1 MDDCPHN
8 PDELMENQ
16 ASFDLNAAVGRWRR
30 NLAQSPA
37 FRATDLDELESHL
50 RDGVRDLES
59 RGLSPEE
66 AFTIGIRRIGEASS
80 LAAEFGR
87 ANGYSPWIDR
97 VLWMLAG
104 WVTLSTIQACVTSA
118 EVFPEMA
125 RFMPFAQVAVF
136 GALWLAPLLLLG
148 LLARGSERNK
158 WLEKPALAAVVSF
171 VVLLL
176 PAVFRF
182 FSSIIIVGSTGT
194 WNALM
199 NGHVVTVVMA
209 GPGGA
214 RYFAATSLLRSAI
227 GWSLVPL
234 LTFVL
239 AKMRLR
245 SIRA

>member
-1 MDDCPHN
+1 
-8 PDELMENQ
+8 MEKHT
-16 ASFDLNAAVGRWRR
+16 SFDLNAAVDRWRR
-30 NLAQSPA
+30 SLGQSPA
-37 FRATDLDELESHL
+37 FRAADLDELESHL
-50 RDGVRDLES
+50 RDAVRDLES

-66 AFTIGIRRIGEASS
+66 AFTIGIRRIGESS
-80 LAAEFGR
+80 ALAAEFGR

-125 RFMPFAQVAVF
+125 RFMPYAQVAVL
-136 GALWLAPLLLLG
+136 GALWLAPLVLVG
-148 LLARGSERNK
+148 LVARETGK
-158 WLEKPALAAVVSF
+158 WLQKPALAAIVSF

-182 FSSIIIVGSTGT
+182 LSSVIIVGNASM
-194 WNALM
+194 WSALM
-199 NGHVVTVVMA
+199 KGQVVTVVMA

-214 RYFAATSLLRSAI
+214 RYFAATSLLRAAI

-234 LTFVL
+234 LTFIL
-239 AKMRLR
+239 AKARLR
-245 SIRA
+245 SVPSSAR